1 MVKVFI
7 ILGLRCVWYL
17 GWIGFCGLITDDGPT
32 RKYKP
37 YCEMTGNIGVR
48 CYLLWSD
55 VQSIFND
62 SFSNKLLSK
71 PHSLAITQIR
81 VCNVVINL
89 HLHPMKWLRSGL
101 EDLWT
106 LWSVLWRNTLN
117 CNGYLEGVPGIILFT
132 WHQLYLNCQGKVLV
146 VLSFLFI
153 AFLSDK
159 ACKDSLVIGCLV
171 WFHGGWNTY

>member
-1 MVKVFI
+1 MTGQQESTSPIVKWQEILVSDAIFCDLMYKVF
-7 ILGLRCVWYL
+7 L
-17 GWIGFCGLITDDGPT
+17 
-32 RKYKP
+32 
-37 YCEMTGNIGVR
+37 MTAFLTSSYQN
-48 CYLLWSD
+48 
-55 VQSIFND
+55 
-62 SFSNKLLSK
+62 
-71 PHSLAITQIR
+71 LAITQIR
-81 VCNVVINL
+81 ACNVVINL

-106 LWSVLWRNTLN
+106 LWLVLWRNTLN

-159 ACKDSLVIGCLV
+159 ACKDSLAIGCLA
-171 WFHGGWNTY
+171 WFHGCRNAYWQVL